1 MRDEALVDRG
11 AYPDVVTPWDDPD
24 WRKDALAWAERG
36 LAARG
41 WTGVRRVAVRVRP
54 WSVLV
59 RMSVVGGPD
68 VWFKANPPG
77 SAFEAG
83 LTEALARWVPGHV
96 LEPLAVDTER
106 GWSLLPDGG
115 TLFRDAP
122 GAGVRAWEQALQQYA
137 TVQRALCS
145 RVEEIARLGVPDAR
159 TTVLPEVFD
168 RIVAE
173 NAALDADTRAALRA
187 LRPRLV
193 GWCEELAALG
203 IPDSLDHADLHDGQ
217 LFAPEPG
224 RFTFFD
230 WGDAA
235 VSHPFCSLF
244 VPLNSAVERYGQQA
258 LPRLRDAYLDAWTGM
273 GVTSAELRRA
283 AVLARHLGAI
293 GRACSWAR
301 LFPTALRGLTDVAG
315 AGGAQSLRELL
326 SDPARNEASG
336 AGR

>member
-1 MRDEALVDRG
+1 MRDEASVDRG

-24 WRKDALAWAERG
+24 WRADTLAWAERG

-59 RMSVVGGPD
+59 RMSADGRSD

-96 LEPLAVDTER
+96 LEPLAVDAER
-106 GWSLLPDGG
+106 GWSLFPHGG
-115 TLFRDAP
+115 TLFRDAS
-122 GAGVRAWEQALQQYA
+122 GAGVRTWEQALRQYA

-145 RVEEIARLGVPDAR
+145 RVEEIDRLGVPDAR
-159 TTVLPEVFD
+159 TAVLPDVFD
-168 RIVAE
+168 RVVAE
-173 NAALDADTRAALRA
+173 NAALDAGTRAALRA

-193 GWCEELAALG
+193 GWCGELAALG

-217 LFAPEPG
+217 LFAPAPG

-244 VPLNSAVERYGQQA
+244 VPLNSAGERYGQEV
-258 LPRLRDAYLDAWTGM
+258 LPRLRDAYLDAWTGR
-273 GVTSAELRRA
+273 GATAAELRRA
-283 AVLARHLGAI
+283 AVLARRLGAI
-293 GRACSWAR
+293 GRACSWSR

-315 AGGAQSLRELL
+315 AGGVRELRQLL
-326 SDPARNEASG
+326 SDPG
-336 AGR
+336 A